1 MDSTLAQ
8 EIITKTLSFSAAD
21 ETEVLLTHSEE
32 NLTRFSDNIITQNVA
47 RLTDSLTVKVHC
59 GKKVGRAG
67 VNQFDDDTLRRSVE
81 TAQKI
86 ACQQRDTPDLLPLLG
101 PTQFAKT
108 DAFTEATAVYGP
120 EERAKVVRRLVTEA
134 EKHHASAAGIFSNG
148 WDAVALGNSKGLFGY
163 HRASKAIF
171 SATVE
176 IGGQPGWAEDIQQD
190 VNRIE
195 VESVIAASIHKAE
208 QARNPITMPPGEY
221 TVVLEPAAVTDFLM
235 FMAFE
240 GFGGLNYAEGRSF
253 LSGKLGE
260 KVLGDNI
267 TIVDDAYDA
276 MNPGLPF
283 DFEGVP
289 RQKLILIE
297 HGIARQ
303 VAHDRYTAKQA
314 NAETTGHSLPQPNST
329 GAFPLNVLME
339 GGDSNFEEMIRTTE
353 KGILV
358 THFHYTNVLDPIK
371 LILTG
376 MTRDGTF
383 LIEDGRVRHA
393 IRNLRFTE
401 SAVEAFQRVE
411 LISRERKTADAF
423 FAGRFVAPAI
433 KISKF
438 NFTSISEF

>member
-314 NAETTGHSLPQPNST
+314 NAATQQHGCLSSKCPDGRRGFEFRRDDPHDGKGDSGHSFSLYQCAGSHQVDSDWNDARRNVFNRRRQGASCDSQPSLHGKRRGGVPARRADIT
-329 GAFPLNVLME
+329 GKKNRRCVFRGEICGA
-339 GGDSNFEEMIRTTE
+339 R
-353 KGILV
+353 
-358 THFHYTNVLDPIK
+358 Y
-371 LILTG
+371 
-376 MTRDGTF
+376 
-383 LIEDGRVRHA
+383 
-393 IRNLRFTE
+393 
-401 SAVEAFQRVE
+401 
-411 LISRERKTADAF
+411 
-423 FAGRFVAPAI
+423 
-433 KISKF
+433 
-438 NFTSISEF
+438 